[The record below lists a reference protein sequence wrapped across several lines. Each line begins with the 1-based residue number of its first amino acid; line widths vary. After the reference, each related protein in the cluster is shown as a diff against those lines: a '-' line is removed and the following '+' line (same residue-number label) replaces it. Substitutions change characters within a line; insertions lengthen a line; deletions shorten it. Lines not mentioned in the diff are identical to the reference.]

1 MKATVVTLDPQTLVP
16 DQDIQEAV
24 GEAISG
30 RLRIQWE
37 EVVWDFDVTQII
49 DDHGRNAHLT
59 FYDTSAGEKALRIE
73 YEGPDGTLGTIAPLN
88 IEA

>member
-1 MKATVVTLDPQTLVP
+1 MKATVVTLDPRTLLP

-30 RLRIQWE
+30 RIRVQWE
-37 EVVWDFDVTQII
+37 DVTWDFDVTQII
-49 DDHGRNAHLT
+49 DEHGRNAHLS

-73 YEGPDGTLGTIAPLN
+73 YERPDGTLSTIAPGD